1 MPRPSQ
7 QHFFGLSNSGTYRNL
22 STTGTKQLLNTV
34 AVPRFTYSAEVWYT
48 YLHKPETATK
58 ARGSVTITNK
68 LCSVQ
73 CKVAKS
79 ITRRLSTTAGDIRDI
94 HVYILLI
101 DFLFCKL
108 LFCATLHL
116 CTLPTAHLLHPCV
129 HSAGHQKVK
138 QHLSPLYHL
147 INFTG
152 LSGEAWDTSPHPRLS
167 FIHWRK

>member
-7 QHFFGLSNSGTYRNL
+7 QHFFGLSNSGTYQNL
-22 STTGTKQLLNTV
+22 STTGTKQLFNTV

-79 ITRRLSTTAGDIRDI
+79 ITRGLSTTAGDIMDI

-116 CTLPTAHLLHPCV
+116 CTLPTTHLLHPYV
-129 HSAGHQKVK
+129 HSAVLDFVRGTLALEHETQVYK
-138 QHLSPLYHL
+138 
-147 INFTG
+147 
-152 LSGEAWDTSPHPRLS
+152 
-167 FIHWRK
+167 